1 MKSWKRTAR
10 RASSVLALASLA
22 ALGAAAQAITHTPW
36 EVHEGEGVVKLD
48 RAHANNGDKEAYAK
62 ANVPAADDS
71 GWVKASQSKI
81 KNSDGTSMNDKTIGL
96 KRASLLGKDY
106 SNCKKAANYTYFQT
120 YVDLPANTTVS
131 EFKIKFEGMDDGSR
145 ISIYNSANPN
155 GKIVEGSYVKLNAAG
170 TSDLKDELVTGS
182 NRVVITQVDDCASA
196 NNLRSATVS
205 LNGQTLQ
212 VEEEPESGDV
222 ISKLTPGTKI
232 ATGTAYA
239 SNDQSC
245 NLTLQPDGNVVLRDK
260 SGGFLW
266 GSYNDLGVP
275 LQVKSMSFDGG
286 NLVLKDGSGKTLW
299 QSGTSG
305 SDSRLSCTGKTV
317 RVVGGDG
324 GVKWSSDQVKEA
336 EGSGSVDDIKP
347 GTKME
352 VGKKYWNKDKTL
364 YVTLQHDGNMVVRDK
379 NEGFKWGSYNNN
391 KVALDARGA
400 TFGPD
405 GNFKMTNG
413 SGGQLWESGAKGGN
427 ARVSIDDGT
436 FKVIEGEPVVV
447 PDPTAPIL
455 AYSINNQKRG
465 SANAAADQYITI
477 DGGVGK
483 ISNKAAPFF
492 IREISSD
499 AKGKIVAFESAA
511 GQFIAAEDNTSKPAA
526 SSDVKGVK
534 FYLRPALETAAG
546 PGFFSLESVD
556 VPGEYLRHQGYVLKL
571 DKIDANS
578 PSLAKRDATWSAPV
592 N

>member
-1 MKSWKRTAR
+1 MT
-10 RASSVLALASLA
+10 
-22 ALGAAAQAITHTPW
+22 
-36 EVHEGEGVVKLD
+36 
-48 RAHANNGDKEAYAK
+48 
-62 ANVPAADDS
+62 
-71 GWVKASQSKI
+71 SK
-81 KNSDGTSMNDKTIGL
+81 
-96 KRASLLGKDY
+96 
-106 SNCKKAANYTYFQT
+106 
-120 YVDLPANTTVS
+120 V
-131 EFKIKFEGMDDGSR
+131 
-145 ISIYNSANPN
+145 
-155 GKIVEGSYVKLNAAG
+155 
-170 TSDLKDELVTGS
+170 
-182 NRVVITQVDDCASA
+182 
-196 NNLRSATVS
+196 
-205 LNGQTLQ
+205 
-212 VEEEPESGDV
+212 
-222 ISKLTPGTKI
+222 

-245 NLTLQPDGNVVLRDK
+245 NLTLQADGNVVLRNK

-275 LQVKSMSFDGG
+275 LKVKSMSFDGG

-317 RVVGGDG
+317 RVVGGNGD
-324 GVKWSSDQVKEA
+324 VKWSSDQVKEA

-379 NEGFKWGSYNNN
+379 NEAFKWGSYNNN

-436 FKVIEGEPVVV
+436 FKIVEGKAEEVAV

-455 AYSINNQKRG
+455 AYSINNQTRG

-477 DGGVGK
+477 ADGVGK
-483 ISNKAAPFF
+483 ITNTAAPFY
-492 IREISSD
+492 IREIASD
-499 AKGKIVAFESAA
+499 AKGKIVAFESAE
-511 GQFIAAEDNTSKPAA
+511 GKFIAAEDNSAKPVA

-534 FYLRPALETAAG
+534 FYLRPALETEAG

-556 VPGEYLRHQGYVLKL
+556 VPGEYLRHQGFLLKL
-571 DKIDANS
+571 DKINAKS
-578 PSLAKRDATWSAPV
+578 SSLEKRDATWSAPV
-592 N
+592 KK